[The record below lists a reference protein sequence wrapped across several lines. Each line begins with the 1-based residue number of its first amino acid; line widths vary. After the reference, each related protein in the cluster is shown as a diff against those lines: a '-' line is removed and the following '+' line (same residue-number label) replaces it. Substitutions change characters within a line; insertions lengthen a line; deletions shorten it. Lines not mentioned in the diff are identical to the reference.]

1 MTIFPEPIQFTVEVL
16 LAELL
21 VSHWLQRRRHWAA
34 ALAGELVILA
44 LVSLLWPAGWDGW
57 FKMAKYLAVFL
68 LSVAGLW
75 RVCRV
80 SFWEALYHGMAAY
93 ATQHIAFNLYGLVHF
108 LFFDQAG
115 PAANALTS
123 CLCYAGVY
131 LVIYLLFVRKIRRD
145 GLFGVDN
152 RFLSCFV
159 VIMLLAV
166 IVLNFV
172 KLTSHSQDALMWSVS
187 SLYAILCCVF
197 ALFIQS
203 GMYQQSQLSRRLDIS
218 QHLLRSQ
225 EQQYRVSEA
234 TVQCINL
241 KCHDLKHQVAA
252 IRRSMSGSGAE
263 EALGELESAVQ
274 VYDSAVKT
282 GNGALDI
289 ILTEKSLLCEKNHIQ
304 FTCMV
309 DASGFAGIS
318 DSDLYSLFGN
328 LLDNAIES
336 VTGLTEPEQ
345 RTIGLTVRT
354 NGGMTL
360 IHTENYFDHPVIMEN
375 GLPVTT
381 KADKQY
387 HGFGMQSIRLLAE
400 RYGGT
405 LSIQVDGNIFNVN
418 ILLPF
423 PPRKPDAA

>member
-1 MTIFPEPIQFTVEVL
+1 MSMIPEPIQFAVEIL

-21 VSHWLQRRRHWAA
+21 VSHWLQRRRYWPA
-34 ALAGELVILA
+34 ALAGTLA
-44 LVSLLWPAGWDGW
+44 AMALISLLWPESWNGW

-68 LSVAGLW
+68 VSVAGLW
-75 RVCRV
+75 AVCRV

-93 ATQHIAFNLYGLVHF
+93 AAQHTAFNLNGLITYNLLRVSTPE
-108 LFFDQAG
+108 AV
-115 PAANALTS
+115 ALVS
-123 CLCYAGVY
+123 LLCYAAVY
-131 LVIYLLFVRKIRRD
+131 LAIYLLFVRKIRRD

-166 IVLNFV
+166 IVLNFARM
-172 KLTSHSQDALMWSVS
+172 SSSDQDGMLWNLCAS
-187 SLYAILCCVF
+187 YAILCCVF

-218 QHLLRSQ
+218 QHLLHSQ

-234 TVQCINL
+234 TIQSINL
-241 KCHDLKHQVAA
+241 KCHDLKHQVVAL
-252 IRRSMSGSGAE
+252 RRSMTGPGVE
-263 EALGELESAVQ
+263 QALGELESTVQ

-282 GNGALDI
+282 GNEALDVT
-289 ILTEKSLLCEKNHIQ
+289 LTEKSLFCEKNQIQ
-304 FTCMV
+304 LTCMV
-309 DASGFAGIS
+309 DASGLTGIS

-336 VTGLTEPEQ
+336 VLELSEPEL
-345 RTIGLTVRT
+345 RTIGLTVKNT
-354 NGGMTL
+354 GGMTL
-360 IHTENYFDHPVIMEN
+360 IHTENYFDHPIRMEN
-375 GLPVTT
+375 GLPLTT

-405 LSIQVDGNIFNVN
+405 LSIQTDGNIFNVN
-418 ILLPF
+418 ILLPV
-423 PPRKPDAA
+423 PPRKVA